1 MVFSTGAGGGGT
13 ATLSGNPG
21 FGQTTTITLQSG
33 VNDTVV
39 NRTSTDTLTNK
50 RVTPRVAPL
59 ANANTFT
66 LSTDNADVN
75 TQINTQ
81 AAGPLTVNAPAG
93 TPTDGQRLTFYIK
106 STNVMQYQWNP
117 IFRGSLTV
125 PLPTQTTGTVAS
137 VARTDYIGFIFNA
150 VDNKWDCIAV
160 DPGH

>member
-75 TQINTQ
+75 TQVNTQ
-81 AAGPLTVNAPAG
+81 AAGTLTANAPAG
-93 TPTDGQRLTFYIK
+93 TPTDGQRLMFRIK
-106 STNVMQYQWNP
+106 STNVMSYSWNA
-117 IFRGSLTV
+117 IFRGSTTS
-125 PLPTQTTGTVAS
+125 PLPTATTGTVTS
-137 VARTDYIGFIFNA
+137 VPRTDYIGFIYNA
-150 VDNKWDCIAV
+150 ADNKWDCVAV
-160 DPGH
+160 DMGH

>member
-50 RVTPRVAPL
+50 RVTPRVVSLP
-59 ANANTFT
+59 NDTQFT
-66 LSTDNADVN
+66 LSTDNADMNTMVN
-75 TQINTQ
+75 TQPLNTQ
-81 AAGPLTVNAPAG
+81 LTVNAPAG
-93 TPTDGQRLTFYIK
+93 TPTDGQRLTFHIK
-106 STNVMQYQWNP
+106 ATNQQNYAWNG

-125 PLPTQTTGTVAS
+125 PLPAHTSTGL
-137 VARTDYIGFIFNA
+137 TDYFQFIFNA
-150 VDNKWDCIAV
+150 ADNKWDCIAV